1 MSNADELG
9 ALLFGG
15 ETPKPQP
22 TAEPEPNGAASGD
35 PTPPADPNPEPAG
48 AGAEPQPQEP
58 EPPEPQE
65 PPQAAQPLDRISLR
79 SLHPDDRLLIAQA
92 KDLVRDGKAA
102 SIADA
107 IMSLKP
113 GPGTQQP
120 APAAQAPA
128 EPNPAPAEPAAPVQQ
143 EDQSVAR
150 ITQQIADLRA
160 KRVTAVEE
168 FDRNAEIN
176 LTSEIE
182 DALAALAE
190 AKSQAALQQREAT
203 TQEQAAQAVIEE
215 IYVAHPEAE
224 DPKSFFS
231 YRMSQEIDEY
241 EAAHGSISRH
251 PQQLR
256 AIAQKVATEL
266 GKGAPSPQ
274 PAAAPQPAVVPRQQ
288 ARPLGT
294 AAPGSAAAPRVTP
307 DQVSKLLDSADADTL
322 RTALFGS

>member
-1 MSNADELG
+1 MSNAEELG

-15 ETPKPQP
+15 EVPKPQP

-35 PTPPADPNPEPAG
+35 PTPPADPNPNPAA

-58 EPPEPQE
+58 GTTEPQE

-120 APAAQAPA
+120 APAAQEPA
-128 EPNPAPAEPAAPVQQ
+128 ATNPAPAEPAATAQ
-143 EDQSVAR
+143 EDQSVAQ

-160 KRVTAVEE
+160 KRVVAVQE
-168 FDRNAEIN
+168 FDREAEIN

-190 AKSQAALQQREAT
+190 AKSQAAIQQREAT

-266 GKGAPSPQ
+266 GKGAPAPQ
-274 PAAAPQPAVVPRQQ
+274 PAATPQPAVVPRQQ
-288 ARPLGT
+288 ARPIGT